1 MSEANTM
8 ITYFKTLF
16 DLVACMGIVLSP
28 SLQAEKADRQK
39 PIVIEADRSSS
50 ADLARKVAIF
60 EGRVII
66 TQGTLIVRSDKAEVR
81 DIGDGLHAAT
91 AWGRP
96 EELAFFQEKRD
107 NIDETIQGRALRI
120 EYDGRTEVAHLIG
133 NAVLRRYRGSVL
145 ADEITGEQ
153 ITWDGKTEFFKA
165 QSAPA
170 LGTASSGRVRAILSP
185 QPKAEKATTP

>member
-1 MSEANTM
+1 MPQFNTM
-8 ITYFKTLF
+8 ISYFKTL
-16 DLVACMGIVLSP
+16 LAITICMGTALSP
-28 SLQAEKADRQK
+28 NLQAEKADRQK
-39 PIVIEADRSSS
+39 PMVIEADRSSS
-50 ADLARKVAIF
+50 ADLNRKVAVF
-60 EGRVII
+60 EGRVVI
-66 TQGTLIVRSDKAEVR
+66 TQGTLVVRSDKAEVR

-91 AWGRP
+91 AWGRA

-107 NIDETIQGRALRI
+107 NVDETIQGRALRI
-120 EYDGRTEVAHLIG
+120 EYDGRTEIAHLIG
-133 NAVLRRYRGSVL
+133 NAVLRRYRGNTL

-185 QPKAEKATTP
+185 QTKAEKATTP